1 MFAGPL
7 ATWLI
12 LQLGAIALAA
22 FRVPLAAQY
31 PQPGELQSVRVM
43 LAAQFAGV
51 ALLFPWLLRNRA
63 MVLTTLA
70 AAWLMLMAAAA
81 LAAWPLWAIA
91 PTGAFLTFWI
101 VLLATVRQA
110 VPARFQMFASATASL
125 YIAGGALLGYLNREF
140 GTTSTIGSPPIAL
153 GPLITAISTPR
164 HLPPLGWV
172 QAAALELIAVSLL
185 FVTSK
190 PRNSTPLAP
199 PADSGLRAGH

>member
-91 PTGAFLTFWI
+91 PTGTFLTFWI

-110 VPARFQMFASATASL
+110 VPARLQMFASATASL
-125 YIAGGALLGYLNREF
+125 YIVGGALLGYLNREF
-140 GTTSTIGSPPIAL
+140 ATTSTIGSPPIAL